1 MPFRYYL
8 SDMIKRLSIEG
19 KKNEAPIDAL
29 LARSMLMLRGDT
41 LNGWAIKRGWCG
53 MYAHLAVRGLRRG
66 PKARSIVEALRKE
79 LGL

>member
-1 MPFRYYL
+1 MGYCAT
-8 SDMIKRLSIEG
+8 MIKRLSDED
-19 KKNEAPIDAL
+19 KKNEAPIDVL
-29 LARSMLMLRGDT
+29 LARSMLMRRGDT

-79 LGL
+79 LGI